1 MNESTT
7 QNNNSTP
14 TGNSSNVNS
23 SSNSQNSAR
32 LQQDAGRIQDLE
44 IDLKKFL
51 LTLWRRKILI
61 LMVMLFCVGATFYF
75 VNIVQPRYTA
85 KALVMIEN
93 RVDPGPE
100 LRALISNMRIDT
112 TLILGEAEVLK
123 SRTLARKVIERLD
136 LMNDPEFNPRLEKD
150 EKVAVLSDIFGGE
163 KEAKTDE
170 IGFKTFSVYSQEI
183 ASGAP
188 EVTDT
193 QIGLVVDRFLKHVY
207 ARPIPGS
214 FVLQVE
220 FTSEDPEKSSL
231 IANAIADTYIAQ
243 RLEQKFKSTQ
253 RLSQWL
259 DERLE
264 TLREQVRESE
274 NTIQEFRRQN
284 NLVSGA
290 RAEVTAQQ
298 LSEINSQIVLAKTKK
313 AEAEARLKQIKGWI
327 KNPASIETTDAAQ
340 NSRVIQSLKSQ
351 EGEILN
357 RISELAA
364 RYGDKHPT
372 MINTKAEL
380 EDVRNQIRQELR
392 VVAQGLEA
400 DLRVADA
407 RVEAMQNSLDDVE
420 DVRQTEN
427 QANIR
432 LRELERELESNKI
445 IFDTFL
451 TTYKKSDE
459 REKLQEAEARVISYA
474 TVPRLASYP
483 NKPLFLS
490 LSIAASFFLGIALAL
505 LMEKFDNAYKTSLQ
519 LEKETG
525 YPCFGM
531 VPLAEKIEKDKPLA
545 DYVLS
550 KPASNVCES
559 IRTLRM
565 VLNLR
570 AKNKENRPKV
580 VAITSSL
587 PGEGKTTLSAWMGR
601 ITAKSGEKVIVID
614 CDLRRPMLAE
624 AFGKTPQN
632 TIVEYLTGR
641 ATLEETIFRDPATNV
656 HVIFARAVPN
666 NALDLISKDRMR
678 NLIGALREQYDL
690 VILDTPACLA
700 VSDAR
705 LLASQADQTL
715 FAVSWD
721 DTPREVVNAGVKQF
735 ADFGY
740 NTLSFVLTNVDIKK
754 HSRYG
759 YGDAV
764 YYYSRYKEYYTE

>member
-1 MNESTT
+1 MNNTKS
-7 QNNNSTP
+7 QN
-14 TGNSSNVNS
+14 
-23 SSNSQNSAR
+23 SNSQNSTR
-32 LQQDAGRIQDLE
+32 LQQDAGRMQDLE
-44 IDLKKFL
+44 IDLKNFL

-61 LMVMLFCVGATFYF
+61 LLVMLVCVGATFYF
-75 VNIVQPRYTA
+75 VNTVQPRFTS

-123 SRTLARKVIERLD
+123 SRTLARQVIERLN
-136 LMNDPEFNPRLEKD
+136 LMNDPEFNPRLGAGQ
-150 EKVAVLSDIFGGE
+150 KVTAIKDIFGGAE
-163 KEAKTDE
+163 KSNIDNV
-170 IGFKTFSVYSQEI
+170 GFKTLSVYTQEI

-188 EVTDT
+188 EVSDT
-193 QIGLVVDRFLKHVY
+193 QIGLVVDRFLKHVD

-220 FTSEDPEKSSL
+220 FTSQDPEKSSL
-231 IANAIADTYIAQ
+231 IANAIVDTYIAQ

-264 TLREQVRESE
+264 SLREQVRSSE
-274 NTIQEFRRQN
+274 NTIQQFRQEN

-313 AEAEARLKQIKGWI
+313 AEAQARLNQIKGWI
-327 KNPASIETTDAAQ
+327 KNPSSIESTDAAQ
-340 NSRVIQSLKSQ
+340 NSRIVQSLKSQ

-357 RISELAA
+357 RISELSG

-380 EDVRNQIRQELR
+380 DDVRNQMRQELR
-392 VVAQGLEA
+392 AVAQGLEA

-420 DVRQTEN
+420 GIRQTEN

-432 LRELERELESNKI
+432 LRELERELESNKV

-451 TTYKKSDE
+451 TTYKKSDD

-474 TVPRLASYP
+474 TVPRFASYP

-505 LMEKFDNAYKTSLQ
+505 LLEKFDNAYKTSLQ

-525 YPCFGM
+525 YPCFGI
-531 VPLAEKIEKDKPLA
+531 VPLAEKIDKNKPLA
-545 DYVLS
+545 DYILS
-550 KPASNVCES
+550 KPASNVSES

-580 VAITSSL
+580 IAITSSL
-587 PGEGKTTLSAWMGR
+587 PGEGKTTMSAWMSR
-601 ITAKSGEKVIVID
+601 VAAKSGEKVIVID

-624 AFGKTPQN
+624 AFGKSPQN

-641 ATLEETIFRDPATNV
+641 ATLDETIFRDPATNV
-656 HVIFARAVPN
+656 HAIFARSVPN

-678 NLIGALREQYDL
+678 NLISALREQYDL

-740 NTLSFVLTNVDIKK
+740 DGLAFVLTNVDIKK
-754 HSRYG
+754 HSKYG

-764 YYYSRYKEYYTE
+764 YYYSRYKEYYSD